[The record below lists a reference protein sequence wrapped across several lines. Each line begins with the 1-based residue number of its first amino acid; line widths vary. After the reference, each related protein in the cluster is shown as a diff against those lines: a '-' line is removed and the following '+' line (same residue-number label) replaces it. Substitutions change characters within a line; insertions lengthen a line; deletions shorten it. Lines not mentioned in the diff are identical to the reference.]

1 MALDNQLR
9 GVKES
14 VFIPFCRIASKW
26 VSPMQLTVIGFMF
39 GLLSPVWICL
49 GYFVLGNLCWWINRI
64 FDGMDG
70 TVARI
75 TNQQTDFGGYI
86 DVVCDFIIYSLLPIS
101 LVIENPS
108 YTSYLIVCILEAT
121 FFGNAAS
128 LMYLSSILEK
138 RALGSKSKGNIL

>member
-1 MALDNQLR
+1 M
-9 GVKES
+9 
-14 VFIPFCRIASKW
+14 
-26 VSPMQLTVIGFMF
+26 
-39 GLLSPVWICL
+39 
-49 GYFVLGNLCWWINRI
+49 
-64 FDGMDG
+64 
-70 TVARI
+70 ARI

-121 FFGNAAS
+121 FFVNAAS